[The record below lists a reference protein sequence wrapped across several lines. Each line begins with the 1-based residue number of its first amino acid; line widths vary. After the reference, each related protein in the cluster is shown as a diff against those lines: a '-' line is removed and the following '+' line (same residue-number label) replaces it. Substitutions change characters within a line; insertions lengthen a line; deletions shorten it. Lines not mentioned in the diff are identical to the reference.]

1 MSFSQITSR
10 QNPLIKHIRKLCADA
25 AYRRE
30 VGLYVA
36 DGWKLL
42 DDALRSGVV
51 PQTVVAAEKAVLPA
65 LPPETRVI
73 TVPNAL
79 MDSLSFTDTP
89 QGVLFTC
96 KIPTPPSVPE
106 RGRWLLLDRIQDPGN
121 VGSIL
126 RTAEAFGLDGVLL
139 TNGCADPF
147 SPKAVRAA
155 MGATFRLTVLCR
167 GDFQS
172 PVGVHS
178 TPLPLIITDMGGETV
193 REFPRDC
200 VVILGNEGAGVSAEL
215 REMASRTISIPM
227 KGKAESLGVA
237 AAAAVICWE
246 MSKCPH

>member
-51 PQTVVAAEKAVLPA
+51 PETLVAAEKAVLPA
-65 LPPETRVI
+65 LPAETQII
-73 TVPNAL
+73 TVPDAL
-79 MDSLSFTDTP
+79 MDSLSLTDTP
-89 QGVLFTC
+89 QGVLFAC
-96 KIPTPPSVPE
+96 KIPPAVSEPE

-147 SPKAVRAA
+147 GPKAVRAA
-155 MGATFRLTVLCR
+155 MGATFRLPI
-167 GDFQS
+167 GSS
-172 PVGVHS
+172 PIIRCGS
-178 TPLPLIITDMGGETV
+178 QPPPLPLVITDMGGEPV
-193 REFPRDC
+193 SEFPRDC
-200 VVILGNEGAGVSAEL
+200 IVVLGNEGAGVSAEL

-237 AAAAVICWE
+237 AVGAILCWE